1 MFAPLTALD
10 PAAHRSAPM
19 VPACKKVPESST
31 PEQTACYPQPCC
43 HPQVKPSRHA
53 SLIFHREINS
63 DELSFAPS
71 QPPSTHMKSMFKSL
85 PPLVSLCT
93 SFILSLTP
101 SLCLVIF
108 HTHLLLWVTV
118 INDTHQRDHSSICSS
133 FSVSSFLSML
143 KSFTPPSSLLNCTS
157 HLKGLMLK
165 SAMRNC
171 VSYLR

>member
-1 MFAPLTALD
+1 MFAPLTARAL
-10 PAAHRSAPM
+10 AAHRSVPTG
-19 VPACKKVPESST
+19 PACKKAPESST
-31 PEQTACYPQPCC
+31 PEQTACYLQPCC
-43 HPQVKPSRHA
+43 RTQVKPTRHII
-53 SLIFHREINS
+53 LIFHREINS
-63 DELSFAPS
+63 DELPFTPL

-85 PPLVSLCT
+85 VSLST

-133 FSVSSFLSML
+133 FSVSSFLSLL
-143 KSFTPPSSLLNCTS
+143 KSFTPPSSLLNCTLS
-157 HLKGLMLK
+157 HLEGLMLK
-165 SAMRNC
+165 SATRYS